1 MTHLIG
7 IVSAKGGVGKTTVAI
22 NLSYA
27 FRYFQKNTILVD
39 GDLTNPNLGIMLGI
53 DNAEHHIQDSMAG
66 KAHVSRTIHQH
77 ESGLLVI
84 PGSLNFTHED
94 DFSHERL
101 NYAISEL
108 VGLSDIVVVDSGSSM
123 TQINQSVIS
132 SVDHVIAVTTPERAA
147 LTDTLKSIRTA
158 KSQNKKILGV
168 IVNKYQG
175 HPSETRLEDIE
186 GYLGERIL
194 GIVPHD
200 KEMCTMESNAM
211 PVVMTHPEGD
221 AGISFKQIAAKLL
234 CVRYAPPIAK
244 PQAGSEPEPG
254 IPGEIPT
261 NIVPGT
267 DRDESLFNYFM
278 RRFGLK

>member
-53 DNAEHHIQDSMAG
+53 DTAQNFLHDSMTG
-66 KAHVSRTIHQH
+66 KAHISKTIHQH
-77 ESGLLVI
+77 ESGLLVV
-84 PGSLNFTHED
+84 PGSLNFSHED
-94 DFSHERL
+94 EFSDKKL
-101 NYAISEL
+101 NYALSEL

-123 TQINQSVIS
+123 TQINQSVIR
-132 SVDHVIAVTTPERAA
+132 SVDYIIPITTPERAA
-147 LTDTLKSIRTA
+147 LTDTLKSIRSA
-158 KSQNKKILGV
+158 KAQNKRILGV

-175 HPSETRLEDIE
+175 DASETKLENIE

-200 KEMCTMESNAM
+200 NDISTMEKNAM
-211 PVVMTHPEGD
+211 PLVMTHPEGG

-234 CVRYAPPIAK
+234 SVRYAPPIAK
-244 PQAGSEPEPG
+244 PQIKGGLDTGNPG
-254 IPGEIPT
+254 NIPN
-261 NIVPGT
+261 NIVPGK
-267 DRDESLFNYFM
+267 DKDENLFHYFR